1 MPAIFRTVL
10 FLLIFVAGIYIGI
23 HIAEDNMHQLHGLD
37 GSPKAIQIT
46 PKKDGKVEIS
56 VLGQV
61 VEAEN
66 KTNTYQ
72 KKVVKVKSRITND
85 TNQWSDLGN
94 TIGEKVSKTTRGL
107 LGWLFAW
114 MH

>member
-1 MPAIFRTVL
+1 MAFLLRIAL
-10 FLLIFVAGIYIGI
+10 FLLIFVSGIYIGI
-23 HIAEDNMHQLHGLD
+23 HIAEENMHQLHGME
-37 GSPKAIQIT
+37 GAPKAIQIT
-46 PKKDGKVEIS
+46 PQKDGKVEIS

-66 KTNTYQ
+66 KTEDYQ
-72 KKVVKVKSRITND
+72 KQVHQITKQIANE

-94 TIGEKVSKTTRGL
+94 TIGNTVSQTARNL